1 MSSIY
6 DRLVETAQTQSPLA
20 AAQLLVAELRQAGRY
35 LELFE
40 ALKML
45 RRLELGLPAVA
56 LDHDAPLTPDQ
67 AEAIE
72 RGLLEACREVGLA
85 LIQQGRLQDGWL
97 YMRPVGDL
105 AAVRQAVDQLEATPE
120 NLDQFL
126 GILVQEGVDVRRGVR
141 LSLEHRG
148 TCSTITMME
157 SLVAVRSRKDQQAG
171 VSELVQHVH
180 AELLENVRQDVERR
194 EGTRPPEETL
204 AAILAAR
211 PGFLR
216 DGAYHMDTTHIAATV
231 RLARILD
238 DQEDLRLALDLC
250 RYGRELNANY
260 QYPSDEPFGD
270 LYLMTSY
277 FLSALLGEHTDAAL
291 HQFLRKAES
300 LDLNEHGTIGIE
312 TYVDLLARIGRPRE
326 AMRYLIKKMPPGM
339 RPFGVAPSLLELCSQ
354 AGDFELMIEQS
365 KAKSDIIGFAAALLQ
380 SKSGSPH
387 QAAEA

>member
-180 AELLENVRQDVERR
+180 AELLENVRQDIERR
-194 EGTRPPEETL
+194 EGKRPLEKTL

-216 DGAYHMDTTHIAATV
+216 DGAYRPIG
-231 RLARILD
+231 
-238 DQEDLRLALDLC
+238 EDSR
-250 RYGRELNANY
+250 
-260 QYPSDEPFGD
+260 
-270 LYLMTSY
+270 
-277 FLSALLGEHTDAAL
+277 
-291 HQFLRKAES
+291 
-300 LDLNEHGTIGIE
+300 
-312 TYVDLLARIGRPRE
+312 
-326 AMRYLIKKMPPGM
+326 
-339 RPFGVAPSLLELCSQ
+339 
-354 AGDFELMIEQS
+354 
-365 KAKSDIIGFAAALLQ
+365 
-380 SKSGSPH
+380 
-387 QAAEA
+387 

>member
-97 YMRPVGDL
+97 YMRQVGDL

-180 AELLENVRQDVERR
+180 AELLENV
-194 EGTRPPEETL
+194 
-204 AAILAAR
+204 
-211 PGFLR
+211 
-216 DGAYHMDTTHIAATV
+216 
-231 RLARILD
+231 
-238 DQEDLRLALDLC
+238 
-250 RYGRELNANY
+250 
-260 QYPSDEPFGD
+260 
-270 LYLMTSY
+270 
-277 FLSALLGEHTDAAL
+277 
-291 HQFLRKAES
+291 
-300 LDLNEHGTIGIE
+300 
-312 TYVDLLARIGRPRE
+312 
-326 AMRYLIKKMPPGM
+326 
-339 RPFGVAPSLLELCSQ
+339 
-354 AGDFELMIEQS
+354 
-365 KAKSDIIGFAAALLQ
+365 
-380 SKSGSPH
+380 
-387 QAAEA
+387 